1 MNRSNRGD
9 RRGMGSLNSHG
20 VLRGRI
26 DKTHGVGV
34 PNACY
39 HTADL
44 GIFAMRAAARPS
56 KESPLTP
63 VPVRTYRKPAERAE
77 WPAGKGWD
85 RQRPDPGPEQGI
97 WV

>member
-1 MNRSNRGD
+1 M
-9 RRGMGSLNSHG
+9 
-20 VLRGRI
+20 
-26 DKTHGVGV
+26 GV

-77 WPAGKGWD
+77 WPAWKGWD
-85 RQRPDPGPEQGI
+85 WQYPDPGPETDM
-97 WV
+97 WYR